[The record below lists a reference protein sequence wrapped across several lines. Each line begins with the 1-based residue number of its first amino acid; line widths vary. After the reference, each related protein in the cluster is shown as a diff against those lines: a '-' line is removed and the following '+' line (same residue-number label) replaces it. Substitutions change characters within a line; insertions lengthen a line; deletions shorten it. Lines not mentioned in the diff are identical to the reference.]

1 MGQIIIGL
9 CGEKESGKDTVGAYL
24 VKEHGFERKAFFD
37 APKKAV
43 AIMFGI
49 PFSEVNKLRD
59 DTDVLVGIGK
69 LGEPEYEQWIQYIGY
84 KALTMRALLQQ
95 FGDALKEAFG
105 PNFIVDQ
112 TLPVPGFYPGR
123 AIVVTDVRF
132 REEAERIIHLGG
144 RVIKIER
151 DNPGADDE
159 PRHRS
164 EVIDFHHLLWCTLD
178 NNGTHEELYAQVEDV
193 LAKTPLESVC

>member
-1 MGQIIIGL
+1 VIIGL
-9 CGEKESGKDTVGAYL
+9 CGEKNSGKDTVGAYL

-49 PFSEVNKLRD
+49 PFAEINKLKNDR
-59 DTDVLVGIGK
+59 TFQIQ
-69 LGEPEYEQWIQYIGY
+69 LGNNLGLEGYESYHGPVIQF
-84 KALTMRALLQQ
+84 RELLQQ